1 MRGSAR
7 GPVAYALMALALAGA
22 WIALQAATVHGG
34 RLSGL
39 FWTGSEAPLPP
50 GVLSN
55 TARVSDPRG
64 YDAQYYRLIAHD
76 PLDGR
81 GVQAFVDNPR
91 LRWRRIGVPGLAS
104 IAALGR
110 DAWVEPAYVAIQL
123 GFVFLGAFWSGRL
136 ARRFGQSAAWGLA
149 FLALP
154 AVLASLE
161 RMTVDLALAA
171 LAAGFALYA
180 LEGPSWRLWVV
191 LAAAPLVRETGLLLE
206 AAWTAYALLK
216 RERGPAAAGA
226 LCALPAVVWWAFVA
240 ARTPADGTPWLSEY
254 PYSGLIQRSLSGIVP
269 PASPP
274 GLIIAT
280 LLEDAALLG
289 IWAALALAAYIAWKR
304 RWGHVEIAAVACA
317 AFAATLGK
325 LDIWDSAFA
334 AARTMT
340 PLLLMLAVIAL
351 RDRRALFALP
361 LALVLPRF
369 AFEYLAVVKL
379 MLAGKGV

>member
-7 GPVAYALMALALAGA
+7 GPAAYALLALALAGA

-39 FWTGSEAPLPP
+39 FWTGSRTPLPP
-50 GVLSN
+50 GVLSD

-76 PLDGR
+76 PLAGR
-81 GVQAFVDNPR
+81 GLQAFVDNPR
-91 LRWRRIGVPGLAS
+91 LRWRRIGVPGLAYLL
-104 IAALGR
+104 ALGR
-110 DAWVEPAYVAIQL
+110 DAWVEPAYIAVQL
-123 GFVFLGAFWSGRL
+123 AFVFLGAFWSGRL
-136 ARRFGQSAAWGLA
+136 ARRCGRSAVWGLA

-180 LEGPSWRLWVV
+180 LEDPSWRLWAV
-191 LAAAPLVRETGLLLE
+191 LAAAPLVRETGLLLVV
-206 AAWTAYALLK
+206 AWIAYALLK
-216 RERGPAAAGA
+216 RERIPAAAGA
-226 LCALPAVVWWAFVA
+226 VCALPALVWWAFVA
-240 ARTPADGTPWLSEY
+240 ARAPADGTPWLSDY
-254 PYSGLIQRSLSGIVP
+254 PFSGLIQRTLTGIVP
-269 PASPP
+269 PASSP
-274 GLIIAT
+274 GLFFAA

-304 RWGHVEIAAVACA
+304 RWGHVEIAAVAVA

-340 PLLLMLAVIAL
+340 PLLLMLAAIAL
-351 RDRRALFALP
+351 RDRRFVFATP

-369 AFEYLAVVKL
+369 AFEYFAVVKL